1 MINNLDA
8 LKKWFPVDL
17 LKNLRKLHKETFG
30 SLEVQKLRDNTG
42 LDDFGPSFE
51 FAWERYDTD
60 TVVEDIV
67 HYINSGLKNR
77 RYSAAYFAKDPKFPT
92 RFLIIEADEQGDIE
106 FYYDISSKKWYK
118 KVKPKTGYTEVKDLS
133 DSLVDWYNSLYNS
146 YIIYDDINAKK
157 LKEYIDI
164 LILKVHKYIG

>member
-30 SLEVQKLRDNTG
+30 SLEVEKLSDEAG
-42 LDDFGPSFE
+42 LSDFGPSFE
-51 FAWERYDTD
+51 FTWEGYHTD

-67 HYINSGLKNR
+67 NYINSGLRNR
-77 RYSAAYFAKDPKFPT
+77 RYSAAKIADDPKFPT
-92 RFLIIEADEQGDIE
+92 RFLIIAADIQGDIE
-106 FYYDISSKKWYK
+106 FYYDISTKKWYK
-118 KVKPKTGYTEVKDLS
+118 KAKTKSGYTEVKNLS
-133 DSLVDWYNSLYNS
+133 DALVDWYNSQYNS
-146 YIIYDDINAKK
+146 YIKYDDINAKK